1 MASKCPNCGVTGI
14 VKTII
19 RRGELVQ
26 VCDSCTNSFVRPN
39 ELAAKNRRDY
49 QRGEYRRDIAQ
60 PFEKDYVKAR
70 GIEAAREKGWT
81 DEQIRKHS

>member
-1 MASKCPNCGVTGI
+1 MSCPRCNTQSAT

-19 RRGELVQ
+19 RGGQLVECCENCMNFH
-26 VCDSCTNSFVRPN
+26 VKPN
-39 ELAAKNRRDY
+39 ELAAQHRRSS
-49 QRGEYRRDIAQ
+49 QQKEYRRDITQ
-60 PFEKDYVKAR
+60 PFESGYVKAR